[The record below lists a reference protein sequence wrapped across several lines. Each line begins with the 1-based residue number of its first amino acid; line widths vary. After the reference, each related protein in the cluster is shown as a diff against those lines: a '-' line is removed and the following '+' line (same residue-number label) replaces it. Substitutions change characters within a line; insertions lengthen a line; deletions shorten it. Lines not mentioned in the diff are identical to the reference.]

1 MKAYVSV
8 TVIYPSGFY
17 DQITIEVDAKHDKN
31 PSPYFEML
39 SVSCLSGRAIKSGDD
54 MKKKRKSNIQC
65 KINIIVPVIFFNV
78 VISGTFCI
86 HGSSLLTNTNVVKS
100 DVPCIKKKL

>member
-1 MKAYVSV
+1 MKYLFGLFVENVIFQFHSKAASDVPLPELYIGMKAYVSV

-17 DQITIEVDAKHDKN
+17 DQITIEVDAKHDN

-54 MKKKRKSNIQC
+54 MKKERKATY
-65 KINIIVPVIFFNV
+65 NV
-78 VISGTFCI
+78 R
-86 HGSSLLTNTNVVKS
+86 LT
-100 DVPCIKKKL
+100 